1 MPAEIRLAAAKDA
14 RGIAEVHVA
23 SWRWAYRGIVA
34 DAALEALSVDA
45 REEMWRSWFDSKEA
59 RASLFVAI
67 ERGSVIGFA
76 GGGEARHADATPDTA
91 EVRTIYLLEAA
102 AGHGI
107 GRALLAALT
116 DGMRALGYARATLW
130 VLEGNERTRRF
141 YEAAGWRPDGA
152 REDYEIGGTNYAVVR
167 YTTDL

>member
-1 MPAEIRLAAAKDA
+1 MAAEIRPGAATDA
-14 RGIAEVHVA
+14 REIAEVHVA

-34 DAALEALSVDA
+34 DATLEGLSVDA
-45 REEMWRSWFDSKEA
+45 REEMWRSWFDSDET
-59 RASLFVAI
+59 RASLFVAVD
-67 ERGSVIGFA
+67 RGTVVGFA
-76 GGGEARHADATPDTA
+76 SGGEARDEDAAPDTA

-102 AGHGI
+102 AGSGV

-116 DGMRALGYARATLW
+116 DGLRAHGYQRATLW

-141 YEAAGWRPDGA
+141 YEAAGWRRDGA
-152 REDYEIGGTNYAVVR
+152 REGYEIGGTSYPVVR